1 MNWITVGHAF
11 NKTGSCW
18 STKLKEAVLT
28 VNVWDHRRHCC
39 GESTKSKVNH
49 DAYCEE
55 KLRCRGRVS
64 KQLFIQSRFFM
75 AVRVCFTCL
84 FLSLQC
90 IFSRARWVYII
101 DSVWFSLSLTSVKR
115 TSWSVNFLSM
125 CVCVCVT
132 HRTMLA
138 GFSRRNQV
146 RMTRP
151 LFKFTVIIDY
161 YRPGLGSSLTADSL
175 SSWMT

>member
-1 MNWITVGHAF
+1 MP
-11 NKTGSCW
+11 
-18 STKLKEAVLT
+18 
-28 VNVWDHRRHCC
+28 DHRRHCC
-39 GESTKSKVNH
+39 GGCTKTKVNH
-49 DAYCEE
+49 DSSYQE

-75 AVRVCFTCL
+75 PVHVCFTCL

-90 IFSRARWVYII
+90 IFSRARWVSII
-101 DSVWFSLSLTSVKR
+101 DYWFSLSLNSVKR
-115 TSWSVNFLSM
+115 TSWSVNFLS
-125 CVCVCVT
+125 VCVCVT

-161 YRPGLGSSLTADSL
+161 YRVGLRSSLTADSL
-175 SSWMT
+175 LSSMT